1 MKISTT
7 MADRSKNPRYR
18 ALGATI
24 VLVMTA
30 SVLSTPARASR
41 ELVANT
47 CRSADTT
54 SAYLKAI
61 IEGIVS
67 LTDST
72 STVVRTALNLPLL
85 SASNVSLVTQSQTCG
100 KAASAL
106 DAAQN
111 STNPNRTMY
120 VFKLGTT
127 RYAVFEVAGSS
138 SDFSGPGANFIW
150 YFTNKWDYLS
160 SGLI

>member
-1 MKISTT
+1 MRISSTK
-7 MADRSKNPRYR
+7 SNSRYR
-18 ALGATI
+18 ALTATI
-24 VLVMTA
+24 ALVLTG
-30 SVLSTPARASR
+30 SVLATPARASR
-41 ELVANT
+41 EPIVHT

-54 SAYLKAI
+54 SAYLEAI

-72 STVVRTALNLPLL
+72 STVVRTALNLPLI

-120 VFKLGTT
+120 VFT
-127 RYAVFEVAGSS
+127 RYAVFEVAGPS